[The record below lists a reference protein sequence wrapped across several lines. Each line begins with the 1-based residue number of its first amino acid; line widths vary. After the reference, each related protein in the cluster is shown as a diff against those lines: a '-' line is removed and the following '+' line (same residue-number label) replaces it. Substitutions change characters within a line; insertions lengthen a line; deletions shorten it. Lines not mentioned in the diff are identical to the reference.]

1 VDNEFRL
8 LILLGAS
15 PAPIHNM
22 EDKLKSIIL
31 GLKRHPWRFVIS
43 IFLAYSAL
51 WTLIE
56 SVAYFYPDLPLQGW
70 KPHSIFIGVSVV
82 IGLYRIYQPHKIS
95 IKINTS
101 DTMLNIYYG
110 DVFEAKG
117 YTAISV
123 NEYFDSELGAP
134 VSDKSLHGMVI
145 KRYFGGH
152 PEAFDVAI
160 AEDLDGCDFE
170 QIDRQGGNCKKYPIG
185 TTAYVPANEHKFLLF
200 ALSHTNIET
209 FKASADLATMLSAMH
224 GLFEKSRNSTG
235 GEKLILPLIGSG
247 ISGVGLPA
255 TQLLQLIVLTIIDE
269 TKKQQICKQIDLVLH
284 ESRFEEIDLETIK
297 RQWI

>member
-1 VDNEFRL
+1 LNSV
-8 LILLGAS
+8 
-15 PAPIHNM
+15 
-22 EDKLKSIIL
+22 KL
-31 GLKRHPWRFVIS
+31 GLKRHPWRFAIS

-51 WTLIE
+51 WTVIE
-56 SVAYFYPDLPLQGW
+56 SIAFFYPELPLQGW
-70 KPHSIFIGVSVV
+70 MPHAIFIGISIV
-82 IGLYRIYQPHKIS
+82 IGVVRIYQPNKIS

-101 DTMLNIYYG
+101 DTVLNIYYG
-110 DVFEAKG
+110 DVFEPKG
-117 YTAISV
+117 YTAIAV
-123 NEYFDSELGAP
+123 NEYFDSELGEP
-134 VSDKSLHGMVI
+134 VSEKSLHGMVI

-152 PEAFDVAI
+152 PEAFDSAVLANL
-160 AEDLDGCDFE
+160 EGCEYE
-170 QIDRQGGNCKKYPIG
+170 QVDRNRGNCKKYPIG
-185 TTAYVPANEHKFLLF
+185 TTASIPANEHKFLFF

-209 FKASADLATMLSAMH
+209 FKASADLATMITAIH

-269 TKKQQICKQIDLVLH
+269 TKKRQICKEIDLVLH

>member
-1 VDNEFRL
+1 
-8 LILLGAS
+8 
-15 PAPIHNM
+15 M
-22 EDKLKSIIL
+22 KSLIL
-31 GLKRHPWRFVIS
+31 GLKRHPWRFAIS
-43 IFLAYSAL
+43 ISLAYSAL

-56 SVAYFYPDLPLQGW
+56 SVAYFYPNLPLKGW
-70 KPHSIFIGVSVV
+70 KPHAIFIAISVV
-82 IGLYRIYQPHKIS
+82 IGLFRVYQPHKIS

-101 DTMLNIYYG
+101 DTTLNIYYG
-110 DVFEAKG
+110 DVFEPKG
-117 YTAISV
+117 YTAIAV
-123 NEYFDSELGAP
+123 NEYFDSELGTP
-134 VSDKSLHGMVI
+134 VSEKTLHGMVI

-152 PEAFDVAI
+152 PEDFDAAVS
-160 AEDLDGCDFE
+160 EDLGGCNYE
-170 QIDRQGGNCKKYPIG
+170 SVDRQRGNCKKYPIG
-185 TTAYVPANEHKFLLF
+185 TTAYIPANEHRFLLF

-209 FKASADLATMLSAMH
+209 FKASADLATMVSALH

-269 TKKQQICKQIDLVLH
+269 TKKRQICKQIDLVLH